1 MLYSSLQEK
10 LMNSDLRS
18 TRFFFTHFN
27 LDFDR
32 IGMINFPLMANSGVY
47 TQRMGEDYQ
56 KKYQTH
62 SLMCLL
68 RDDQSIPIS
77 TYDKETF
84 YIQIFLDQYGYL
96 GRPLPVFSQEV
107 IDSNLSWPIYYKN
120 YDEVH
125 QAMQLML
132 KPLNTYDDFIE
143 RIREIEAFRQRTI
156 IHPKMLPL
164 GNINDWVWGDIYGD
178 MGGYVIEQI
187 GESEWRFVHWLR
199 GYKQSQSSSI
209 TFFREQAIY
218 EWLVNSYLSLL

>member
-1 MLYSSLQEK
+1 MKSSNELKSFLQSSNNILDK
-10 LMNSDLRS
+10 
-18 TRFFFTHFN
+18 FFYTHFN

-32 IGMINFPLMANSGVY
+32 IGGFGFPIVSTTGVVELDVLNR
-47 TQRMGEDYQ
+47 QD
-56 KKYQTH
+56 KYYSRSIIYRIRENVEPV
-62 SLMCLL
+62 SL
-68 RDDQSIPIS
+68 
-77 TYDKETF
+77 YDKETF
-84 YIQIFLDQYGYL
+84 RIQIFLDQYGYL

-107 IDSNLSWPIYYKN
+107 IDSNLSWPIHYKN

-156 IHPKMLPL
+156 IHPRMLPL

-187 GESEWRFVHWLR
+187 GESEWGFMYWLR